1 LTNSSYVDLYY
12 YDNSSLT
19 LDFKEVYSWELYN
32 LGNDTSD
39 YLFAINRKD
48 DYYYAKL
55 SWFKNWIIWTWSNQV
70 LLSSQSKADRNL
82 PEVELNSI
90 KVPVYQEVEI
100 NITDKVSDYGWTKWI
115 RDIYVDFFPERDT
128 NWDLN
133 PKNDN
138 DSMPNL
144 QIFKRWDSIILKVW
158 KFTSLLKKKI
168 WINVID
174 ENQNRWYTE
183 VNLEIYSPIP
193 EIESYDW
200 VTISWKI
207 SEKLQWEPINFY
219 RFRWWDLT
227 KLWDEKDNLTV
238 FTNKDWKYSL
248 KTWLFEWNLTVKD
261 KNWQQIATILEKTW
275 KISIENSAA
284 TKYDIYVAK
293 QENTNYPE
301 IFIRDNKQKD
311 IFKQELR
318 VNWNS
323 KVTLVNDF
331 ENLEKNWVYLKN
343 YQNNFEFYIL
353 PENISNNPWVLVWY
367 YSSDKN
373 KTPIFKI
380 YPDWRLDLPNSYKLK
395 YGDFKNYIVISVS
408 NESWEKLFDILYKID
423 ADYVIN

>member
-1 LTNSSYVDLYY
+1 
-12 YDNSSLT
+12 
-19 LDFKEVYSWELYN
+19 
-32 LGNDTSD
+32 
-39 YLFAINRKD
+39 
-48 DYYYAKL
+48 
-55 SWFKNWIIWTWSNQV
+55 
-70 LLSSQSKADRNL
+70 
-82 PEVELNSI
+82 
-90 KVPVYQEVEI
+90 
-100 NITDKVSDYGWTKWI
+100 
-115 RDIYVDFFPERDT
+115 
-128 NWDLN
+128 
-133 PKNDN
+133 
-138 DSMPNL
+138 M
-144 QIFKRWDSIILKVW
+144 
-158 KFTSLLKKKI
+158 
-168 WINVID
+168 
-174 ENQNRWYTE
+174 
-183 VNLEIYSPIP
+183 
-193 EIESYDW
+193 
-200 VTISWKI
+200 
-207 SEKLQWEPINFY
+207 
-219 RFRWWDLT
+219 T

-318 VNWNS
+318 VNWNA

-395 YGDFKNYIVISVS
+395 YDDFKNYIVISVS